1 MAGWQDR
8 ECKEGAMPVQR
19 SRRLVCGGVTDGSV
33 LRPVG
38 GQTDRE
44 ELYMPGLSAECCH
57 IS

>member
-44 ELYMPGLSAECCH
+44 ELYMPGFVC
-57 IS
+57 